1 MLTMRKTCF
10 TVGASR
16 TAPISLKRGTKEF
29 MLLTAIRD
37 EAHRFAIQFQRKL
50 RENEQTR
57 SVLEDIEGV
66 GPATVKKLLQAFG
79 SVTGVLNAKEAD
91 LQAVIGASLTKKI
104 MTSSLLRG

>member
-1 MLTMRKTCF
+1 
-10 TVGASR
+10 
-16 TAPISLKRGTKEF
+16 
-29 MLLTAIRD
+29 MLLTALRD

-66 GPATVKKLLQAFG
+66 GPVTVKKLLQTFG
-79 SVTGVLNAKEAD
+79 SVAGVRNASEAE
-91 LQAVIGASLTKKI
+91 LRAVVGASLTKKI